1 MQPAQSP
8 ITITLRSNSPRGQF
22 SLAPTGPWT
31 PTLAL
36 SIPAGGSAAGP
47 FYYLDTRAGSAT
59 VTASAFGVTS
69 GTQSETIL
77 PGAPVSLRVATG
89 VRTVAAGASTPLS
102 AIGTDQYGNAVPVTA
117 SWTAHSG
124 RARDDSTARRIDR
137 ELHRRAEGRIGT
149 VTATGG
155 GFTASAP
162 IVVAPGTLRVAGIRY
177 GIGAGRTLLV
187 TVSLVDVRG
196 RPVPNAYVSVLVR
209 RRGYPFATGRGTT
222 LGNGRKTF
230 RIRHKPGCYR
240 TTVVR
245 ANANGYRWDGKTP
258 VNRVLQVAVPAS
270 PGGDGAATIPAPLG
284 VFPSGQRGRAVNP
297 LALPS
302 EVRILPPPLPRTA
315 PLCCSGQAAFG
326 RASEATS
333 KWAAAARS
341 AAAAGIS
348 GV

>member
-1 MQPAQSP
+1 M
-8 ITITLRSNSPRGQF
+8 
-22 SLAPTGPWT
+22 
-31 PTLAL
+31 
-36 SIPAGGSAAGP
+36 
-47 FYYLDTRAGSAT
+47 
-59 VTASAFGVTS
+59 
-69 GTQSETIL
+69 
-77 PGAPVSLRVATG
+77 
-89 VRTVAAGASTPLS
+89 
-102 AIGTDQYGNAVPVTA
+102 TA
-117 SWTAHSG
+117 SWTVSPTGLGTIRPLAG
-124 RARDDSTARRIDR
+124 STVNFIAGPRGG
-137 ELHRRAEGRIGT
+137 LGT

-222 LGNGRKTF
+222 LGTGRKTF

-245 ANANGYRWDGKTP
+245 ANANGYRWDGNDTGEP
-258 VNRVLQVAVPAS
+258 VLQVARVGTARRQ

-302 EVRILPPPLPRTA
+302 EVRILPPPL
-315 PLCCSGQAAFG
+315 LAAKSA
-326 RASEATS
+326 R
-333 KWAAAARS
+333 ARS
-341 AAAAGIS
+341 ARA
-348 GV
+348 